1 MELMH
6 LRGMAFF
13 LLVVAALAC
22 VPGARTTT
30 LSQAPAFELQDLAGG
45 TVSLAS
51 LQGKV
56 VVLDF
61 WATWCGPCIAEIP
74 EYAEFWKRN
83 QARGVEVIG
92 VVFDSGE
99 PQEIQDFVREKRIPY
114 RQLLGTDKVQEEYGA
129 NRGFPTTF
137 VIDTQGVIRSK
148 TLGSPPHKFAGL
160 QRAVDQA
167 LTAQSATQA
176 SH

>member
-1 MELMH
+1 
-6 LRGMAFF
+6 MASL
-13 LLVVAALAC
+13 LLVLALGAC
-22 VPGARTTT
+22 LPGAKTTT
-30 LSQAPAFELQDLAGG
+30 LTQAPAFELKDLAGG
-45 TVSLAS
+45 TLSLAS
-51 LQGKV
+51 LKGKV
-56 VVLDF
+56 VVMDF

-99 PQEIQDFVREKRIPY
+99 PQEIQDFVREYRIPY
-114 RQLLGTDKVQEEYGA
+114 RQLLGTEQVQDEYGA

-137 VIDTQGVIRSK
+137 VIDAQGVIRSK
-148 TLGSPPHKFAGL
+148 MLGSPPHKFAAL
-160 QRAVDQA
+160 QRTVDQA
-167 LTAQSATQA
+167 LSAQSTTQA